1 MLPKITARFA
11 EGFQDNRNLSYVD
24 YSGASHFGKKRKLI
38 RERQSRIMSRLRY
51 LLVPSR
57 KKYKRKLLLRESIVF
72 CNSSTIVLLA
82 TPITASTWA
91 SLPAFP
97 KCLYLLNLG
106 VSVVVV
112 KVGELACSL

>member
-1 MLPKITARFA
+1 MTRISPEIINFHPEFGNLKGRKIIANFNGGRITSDAGIMWIAELDKKLKITARFA

-57 KKYKRKLLLRESIVF
+57 KKYLVNYF
-72 CNSSTIVLLA
+72 
-82 TPITASTWA
+82 
-91 SLPAFP
+91 
-97 KCLYLLNLG
+97 
-106 VSVVVV
+106 
-112 KVGELACSL
+112 